1 LTKYGKVKSFS
12 SSKCRIKCL
21 YYSRSR
27 VNYIINANYEL
38 EFISFFKRP
47 FVKEHLTFGARTA
60 TTRMKPGERSFIED
74 SKEKD
79 FRSYVEVQKSGLGVV
94 IVFDQEYPEKVV
106 LLVAREIANEFYKT
120 YNDKQLESVTADAN
134 WPLPALETMIKKY
147 QDPKEAD
154 KLLKL
159 QSELKEV
166 NTIMT
171 KNLDDILKRGETL
184 ETLMSKSKDVSSMSY
199 NFYKKSREA
208 NKKCCSLY

>member
-1 LTKYGKVKSFS
+1 MRILSFYVLKWTDTTS
-12 SSKCRIKCL
+12 
-21 YYSRSR
+21 
-27 VNYIINANYEL
+27 YILNATHEL
-38 EFISFFKRP
+38 DFISFFKRP
-47 FVKEHLTFGARTA
+47 FVKENLNFGARTA

-74 SKEKD
+74 KQEKD
-79 FRSYVEVQKSGLGVV
+79 FRSYVEIQKNGLAVV

-106 LLVAREIANEFYKT
+106 LLISREIVNEFNKVYT
-120 YNDKQLESVTADAN
+120 EKQLEAVTSDVN
-134 WPLPALETMIKKY
+134 WPVPALETMIKKY

-159 QSELKEV
+159 QSELQEV
-166 NTIMT
+166 NKIMT

-184 ETLMSKSKDVSSMSY
+184 ETLMSKSKDVSGLSY